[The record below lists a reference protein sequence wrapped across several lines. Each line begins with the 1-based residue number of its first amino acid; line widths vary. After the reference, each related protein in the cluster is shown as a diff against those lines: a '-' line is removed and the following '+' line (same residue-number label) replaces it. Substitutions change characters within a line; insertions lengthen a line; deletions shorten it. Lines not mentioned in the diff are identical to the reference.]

1 MIVVYSE
8 AVVVTVTGLLHFLVL
23 VTREVIY
30 VFVMVCEDRDT
41 KTDCS
46 VWVTV
51 VVGSGKANGQGMTV
65 DTKS

>member
-1 MIVVYSE
+1 M
-8 AVVVTVTGLLHFLVL
+8 VTVTGLLHLLL

-30 VFVMVCEDRDT
+30 AFVMVSEDRDT

-46 VWVTV
+46 VLVTV
-51 VVGSGKANGQGMTV
+51 VIGLSKANGQGMTV